1 MKERVKSSILIFI
14 FALSFT
20 ILLIVPTFL
29 TKQSSIF
36 LLLRVGEVLDLIT
49 PLILIPI
56 YWILFQIKASSYPTK
71 KEMIIFLIFTAF
83 WAQGQ
88 GMRLSA
94 NAIGHLLESAK
105 TTDVYMLV
113 YFFDEVLGHYI
124 WHIGIIGLTVLLLF
138 RQWHYPF
145 KEQSG
150 IFLEII
156 AGIIYGIT
164 YFIIVVEGQ
173 TAVLGIPFVLLIGLF
188 GIFYGRQKFKQ
199 QPLLIF
205 FFVAYLLA
213 LFLFAAWAFYW
224 GGLPQFS
231 EVGII

>member
-1 MKERVKSSILIFI
+1 MKERVQLSILIFI
-14 FALSFT
+14 FALSFA
-20 ILLIVPTFL
+20 ILLITPTFL

-49 PLILIPI
+49 PIILIPI
-56 YWILFQIKASSYPTK
+56 YWMLFQVKTSSYPAR

-94 NAIGHLLESAK
+94 NAISHLLENTK
-105 TTDVYMLV
+105 MTDVYMLT
-113 YFFDEVLGHYI
+113 YFFDEILSHYI
-124 WHIGIIGLTVLLLF
+124 WQIGIIGLTILLLF

-150 IFLEII
+150 IFLEVI

-173 TAVLGIPFVLLIGLF
+173 TATLAIPFTLLLCLY
-188 GIFYGRQKFKQ
+188 GIFYGRGRLKQ
-199 QPLLIF
+199 QPIFTLFFIGHFIALI
-205 FFVAYLLA
+205 
-213 LFLFAAWAFYW
+213 LFAVWAFYW

-231 EVGII
+231 EFGII